1 MVKYYGRAR
10 QRTGAVNRIQPGLK
24 MQGTFPRTGRLI
36 STWRVH
42 QSRVNGNVAV
52 GCVVNGVATDRRRVF
67 DAKLCV
73 TCVNNRNALG
83 QASYLLVAKA
93 PASRQCAGGVNRYFP
108 LGCR

>member
-52 GCVVNGVATDRRRVF
+52 GCAVNGVATGQRRVF
-67 DAKLCV
+67 DEKLCV
-73 TCVNNRNALG
+73 TCVTNATTRF
-83 QASYLLVAKA
+83 LLVTQA

>member
-24 MQGTFPRTGRLI
+24 MQGSYNRTGHLI
-36 STWRVH
+36 STWRIH
-42 QSRVNGNVAV
+42 QSRVNENVAV
-52 GCVVNGVATDRRRVF
+52 GCVNASGSITGQRVIDKATL
-67 DAKLCV
+67 KV
-73 TCVNNRNALG
+73 TCLSGNPEGR
-83 QASYLLVAKA
+83 LLVPQA